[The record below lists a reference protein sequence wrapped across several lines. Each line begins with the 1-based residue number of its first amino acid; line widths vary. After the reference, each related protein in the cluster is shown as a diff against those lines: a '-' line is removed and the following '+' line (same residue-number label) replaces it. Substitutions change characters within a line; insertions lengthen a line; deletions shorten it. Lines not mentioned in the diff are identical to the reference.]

1 MNLRDASVKYFE
13 PASQWIMVLGV
24 IALCQPW
31 IEWLHRYSV
40 TIILIGLVA
49 FNIFSRIRPLPDSE
63 TTT

>member
-1 MNLRDASVKYFE
+1 MTFREASVKYYE
-13 PASQWIMVLGV
+13 PASQVIMILGV